1 MPHVRWNGGM
11 ATGFALTELT
21 ARYARA
27 VDRREAATLAALFDS
42 DATFVLPPALTGTG
56 AATELRG
63 SGVLA
68 SAVVDAVSH
77 LQSTRHV
84 VHQQVIDV
92 DGSTASGETYCTA
105 HHVYSGRNGYR
116 DNRIALRYHDRYVL
130 GDTGWRFSRRELI
143 VDFSEDVP
151 VTVPD

>member
-1 MPHVRWNGGM
+1 M

-27 VDRREAATLAALFDS
+27 VDRREAATLAALFDT

-56 AATELRG
+56 ASSELRG
-63 SGVLA
+63 NAVLA
-68 SAVVDAVSH
+68 GAVVDAVSH
-77 LQSTRHV
+77 LHSTRHV

-92 DGSTASGETYCTA
+92 DESTASGETYCTA

-116 DNRIALRYHDRYVL
+116 DNRIALRYRDRYVL
-130 GDTGWRFSRRELI
+130 GDAGWRFVRRELI

>member
-1 MPHVRWNGGM
+1 MPDVRWNGGM
-11 ATGFALTELT
+11 ATEFALTELT

-27 VDRREAATLAALFDS
+27 VDRREAATLAALFDP

-56 AATELRG
+56 APTELRG
-63 SGVLA
+63 SDLLA
-68 SAVVDAVSH
+68 SAVVDAVTH
-77 LQSTRHV
+77 LHSTRHV
-84 VHQQVIDV
+84 VHQQVLDV

-105 HHVYSGRNGYR
+105 HHVYSGRNGFR
-116 DNRIALRYHDRYVL
+116 DNRIALRYNDRYVL
-130 GDTGWRFSRRELI
+130 GDSGWRFARRELI